1 MLARETRTKVPP
13 LSHILE
19 DLNYPDAAEVAK
31 FLNVHPATVHRWIRE
46 DRAPKTARLAL
57 YWLTPYARA
66 TIYHDEEHRAALH
79 AGLVRA
85 LQEELQALK
94 KEMARVLALADFGC
108 ANDVTLL
115 VQPSRIS
122 ACA

>member
-1 MLARETRTKVPP
+1 MLTRETRTVIPP

-19 DLNYPDAAEVAK
+19 DLNHPDPAKVAR
-31 FLNVHPATVHRWIRE
+31 FLGVSTRTVYRWTE
-46 DRAPKTARLAL
+46 SDDAPKAARLAL

-66 TIYHDEEHRAALH
+66 CIFHDEQHRAALH
-79 AGLVRA
+79 AGLVRT
-85 LQEELQALK
+85 LQDELQALK

-108 ANDVTLL
+108 ANDVTLMADAR
-115 VQPSRIS
+115 VS